1 MSVRPEQRPCYK
13 YRNDKK
19 HKKIIN
25 SCVIKEL
32 KIKTRHY
39 YTPIKKIK
47 IQNTDKTKYVQSYGT
62 IGALIY
68 GWQVYR
74 MAQPYRNMVGL
85 FCIKHAFT
93 IGSRNCASWDLPKGI
108 ENI

>member
-1 MSVRPEQRPCYK
+1 M
-13 YRNDKK
+13 
-19 HKKIIN
+19 
-25 SCVIKEL
+25 
-32 KIKTRHY
+32 RHY

-47 IQNTDKTKYVQSYGT
+47 IQNIDKTKYVQSYGT

-74 MAQPYRNMVGL
+74 MAQSYQNMVGL

-93 IGSRNCASWDLPKGI
+93 IGARNCASWDLPKGI